1 MVRITITIDDN
12 TLYVNGKLMQRIE
25 PGEQLTIGGNDRIE
39 YKFIVYRKLGKQDK
53 KIIKLA
59 DRKEAQP

>member
-1 MVRITITIDDN
+1 MRITITIDDN
-12 TLYVNGKLMQRIE
+12 TLYVNGKLMQHIE
-25 PGEQLTIGGNDRIE
+25 PGEQLTIGGNDRVE
-39 YKFIVYRKLGKQDK
+39 YRFIVYRKLSKQDK

>member
-1 MVRITITIDDN
+1 MRITITIDDN

-25 PGEQLTIGGNDRIE
+25 PGEQLTIGGNDRVE
-39 YKFIVYRKLGKQDK
+39 YRFIVYRKLSKQDK